1 MRSFFHSWLR
11 SRGHSTRKLW
21 LENQRLE
28 RALALARR
36 DERYVVEREQRLED
50 ALLTILDIEA
60 EWISPQAKRNWELVE
75 KVALKAVFG

>member
-1 MRSFFHSWLR
+1 
-11 SRGHSTRKLW
+11 
-21 LENQRLE
+21 
-28 RALALARR
+28 LALARR